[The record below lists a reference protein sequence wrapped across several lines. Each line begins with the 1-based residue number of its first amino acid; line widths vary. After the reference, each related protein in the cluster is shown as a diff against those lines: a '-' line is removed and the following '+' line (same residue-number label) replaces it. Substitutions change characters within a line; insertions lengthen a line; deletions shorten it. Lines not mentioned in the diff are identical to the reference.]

1 MEFSTDPYELKLYQM
16 FQSCDTK
23 HCGYLD
29 EESLRRLCG
38 LLELHD
44 KGAVLIENLAS
55 EDKASHVTFDNF
67 KEALLNFLGTELDSN
82 HENEDSLHS
91 DKQMACSYL
100 DNINQK
106 EKKNNEHSLVIAD
119 VTEPF
124 VNSEAEISDRE
135 VSPKLVVG
143 SKKYGR
149 RSRPP
154 IHRNI
159 ENITASDT
167 DDDSNDD
174 KSITAHRTCYS
185 NIQVQRSSSQTDI
198 PGIRKHLTAISSESK
213 LKRCAS
219 LPAQKNLQNRAKVT
233 GTASK
238 MNKNTQTSA
247 MEKQQ
252 HLTSSAESLGL
263 QTLSSAMHAVWNTFE
278 WELNFNHLKYGNL
291 AKETPALMETLPV
304 QSVLNLWERAQIP
317 NGRSMLLALGFDD
330 NEINLAQ
337 LGKVMEDEMRIL
349 DEEPQIT
356 LMKASLVLQTVEL
369 NSLRQTARQLYDEN
383 TKLRTDNKDANKR
396 IAIFTAEIDERH
408 ASLEE
413 ATKKEIRLLE
423 QKNGAVVRDLT
434 SRMAADRENWS
445 NLNSRLEA
453 RIKLFEQ
460 NEIKLKTELELVH
473 KENEDFEGEH
483 QIMQK
488 QLAELLEKNI
498 NLNRE
503 LSDLEEK
510 THKGNRQPNSEKIAN
525 DEELLRLVEKVTNL
539 QIENTNLR
547 DKNDELLVEVEAL
560 NLELNKLKSK
570 CKKSSA
576 VEEISSEENEMSS
589 LNTATKR
596 RGDSPTKT
604 RLIEESP
611 RLRKLRKCTNDIN
624 LSNTCS
630 ENSDTSGEW
639 MALNSE
645 LHHSQSKFTT
655 EQEEVESLKK
665 IIAELEELLKQAQE
679 LSSQQ
684 SNSSLTLP
692 PEERCRELETS
703 LEQMQRAYED
713 CEDYWQAKLGDER
726 ALFEKERQIY
736 EEEQQES
743 DKKFTELMEKVREY
757 EEQFSKDGR
766 LSPIEEKC
774 QLEQQYADL
783 EIEMESLKENN
794 CKMLEEKSKEIET
807 LQHEIEDLRL
817 RLGESE
823 EILTGASELNAEA
836 INNKSNFTKTTS
848 PASSPISYLWH
859 QSTIQEPSKTFHTLE
874 KTMPAIISMS
884 VINNDQLIRNTV
896 LTTSETTIFSTP
908 PTVSNASQSPTEKLN
923 NDSKTQSV
931 QSEAGDVADCET
943 SSSSASVKS
952 FETHSVHLTNNEQ
965 QQHSITHEQIN
976 IRNNSSTKHNN
987 SSSSPSP
994 NSIKEEL
1001 KRLKYFE
1008 LSLREQIKDLSLQRD
1023 GLVMELQQL
1032 QEAKP
1037 VLEKAY
1043 ARTAHPSLIQR
1054 VNQLELKNRHLQNVI
1069 KQQQQYTESLMQQ
1082 SWRQHQIELNDLHG
1096 RLEAQGALIA
1106 EQVQRLQNADL
1117 LVKDLY
1123 VENSHLTATVQ
1134 RLEQQRYRVNFMQQQ
1149 QSAQRPS
1156 CSGLPGM
1163 P

>member
-44 KGAVLIENLAS
+44 KGAVLIENLAA

-82 HENEDSLHS
+82 HENEDSLQHS
-91 DKQMACSYL
+91 DKQTACSYL

-135 VSPKLVVG
+135 ISPKLVVG

-149 RSRPP
+149 RSRPA

-198 PGIRKHLTAISSESK
+198 PGVRKHLTAISAESK

-238 MNKNTQTSA
+238 MNKNTQTST

-252 HLTSSAESLGL
+252 HLTSSAESL
-263 QTLSSAMHAVWNTFE
+263 
-278 WELNFNHLKYGNL
+278 
-291 AKETPALMETLPV
+291 ETPALMETLPV

-423 QKNGAVVRDLT
+423 QKHGAVVRDLT

-624 LSNTCS
+624 LSNTSS

-665 IIAELEELLKQAQE
+665 RITELEELLKQAQE
-679 LSSQQ
+679 LPSQQ

-692 PEERCRELETS
+692 SEERCRELETS

-794 CKMLEEKSKEIET
+794 CKMLEQKSKEIET

-836 INNKSNFTKTTS
+836 INNKTNFTKTTS

-884 VINNDQLIRNTV
+884 AINNDQLIRNTV

-1106 EQVQRLQNADL
+1106 EQLQRLQNADL

-1123 VENSHLTATVQ
+1123 VENSHLTSTVQ

>member
-1 MEFSTDPYELKLYQM
+1 MEFSSDPYELKLYQM

-44 KGAVLIENLAS
+44 KGSVLIENLAA
-55 EDKASHVTFDNF
+55 EDKASHVTFENF

-82 HENEDSLHS
+82 HQNEDSLQHNN
-91 DKQMACSYL
+91 KQMARTDL
-100 DNINQK
+100 DNIIQK
-106 EKKNNEHSLVIAD
+106 EKKNNEHSIIIAD

-124 VNSEAEISDRE
+124 VNSETEISDRE
-135 VSPKLVVG
+135 ISPKLVMG

-159 ENITASDT
+159 ETLTASDT

-174 KSITAHRTCYS
+174 KSIKAHRTCYS

-198 PGIRKHLTAISSESK
+198 PGVRKHLTAISTESK

-233 GTASK
+233 SSASK
-238 MNKNTQTSA
+238 MNKNTQTS
-247 MEKQQ
+247 MIEKQQ
-252 HLTSSAESLGL
+252 HITSSAESLGL
-263 QTLSSAMHAVWNTFE
+263 QNLSSAMHAVWNTFE
-278 WELNFNHLKYGNL
+278 WELNLNHLKYGNL
-291 AKETPALMETLPV
+291 AKDTPALMETLPV

-317 NGRSMLLALGFDD
+317 NGRNMLLALGFDH

-349 DEEPQIT
+349 DEEPQTT

-369 NSLRQTARQLYDEN
+369 NSIRQTARQLYDEN
-383 TKLRTDNKDANKR
+383 AKLRTDNKDANKR

-413 ATKKEIRLLE
+413 ATKKEVSNVALMAAR
-423 QKNGAVVRDLT
+423 KDLT

-460 NEIKLKTELELVH
+460 NETKLKTELESVH
-473 KENEDFEGEH
+473 KENEDFEAEH

-488 QLAELLEKNI
+488 QLTELLEKNI

-503 LSDLEEK
+503 LGDMEEK
-510 THKGNRQPNSEKIAN
+510 THRCSRQPSSEKITN
-525 DEELLRLVEKVTNL
+525 DEELLRLIEKVTNL
-539 QIENTNLR
+539 QTENTILR

-560 NLELNKLKSK
+560 NLELNKLKLK

-576 VEEISSEENEMSS
+576 VEELNSEENEMNC

-604 RLIEESP
+604 RLNEESP
-611 RLRKLRKCTNDIN
+611 RLGKLRKCTNDVN
-624 LSNTCS
+624 SNSTCS

-639 MALNSE
+639 TALNSE
-645 LHHSQSKFTT
+645 LHNSQSKYST
-655 EQEEVESLKK
+655 EQEKVENLKK
-665 IIAELEELLKQAQE
+665 RVIELEELLKQAQE
-679 LSSQQ
+679 LSIQQ

-713 CEDYWQAKLGDER
+713 CEDYWQAKLSDER

-783 EIEMESLKENN
+783 EIEMEALKENN
-794 CKMLEEKSKEIET
+794 SKMLEEKSKEINT

-836 INNKSNFTKTTS
+836 INNKNNFTKTAS

-859 QSTIQEPSKTFHTLE
+859 QSTIQEPSKNFYTLE
-874 KTMPAIISMS
+874 QTMPAIISMS
-884 VINNDQLIRNTV
+884 AINNDQPMRNTI

-908 PTVSNASQSPTEKLN
+908 PTVSNTSQSPVEKLN

-931 QSEAGDVADCET
+931 LSEAGDVADCET

-952 FETHSVHLTNNEQ
+952 FETHNSHLANNEQ

-976 IRNNSSTKHNN
+976 KRTNSSTKHNN

-1123 VENSHLTATVQ
+1123 VENSHLTANVQ

-1149 QSAQRPS
+1149 QPTQRPS